1 MLLTKIKQ
9 MLAAPVFEGDEN
21 KTRNARL
28 LNVLLW
34 ALLVAVTVP
43 TPVLIFASSDFS
55 AAATTL
61 GLILAFA
68 LPLLGLVWLLH
79 RGSVRLAS
87 VLLSILLLV
96 VVTATVF
103 IFGGIR
109 STTAPAY
116 LLIVFVAGLLL
127 GGRGVIVFGLVS
139 IVVVLSAFYAERYIV
154 GGIARPLAPEVDFDD
169 LGMLFG
175 ILGVM
180 TVVVSLSRNS
190 ISSALDRARRNE
202 QALAKSNREL
212 QNSQDAL
219 RARTRD
225 LERQSRQLRAAA
237 VVSRDVAAAR
247 EIGELLGRA
256 VNLIQDNFEVYH
268 AGIYL
273 LDEAVSGSEY
283 AILRA
288 ATGEAGRQML
298 QEERQVRLSEEGIV
312 SYVINNGYYRIA
324 LDGGGNAVRF
334 DDPLLPLVR
343 SEIVLPLRAGGRVI
357 GALDVQSEKES
368 AFDEQDVAVLQAMAD
383 QLAATIENV
392 RLLASMQQTVR
403 ELEAA
408 SGRYAAETPQI
419 FGQRGRQMQG
429 YRYRRVGI
437 EPIAD
442 LPPEARQAWAQGRP
456 VVGAPQGDE
465 QEAISILA
473 VPIKLR
479 EQVEGVLNLCFE
491 GTSPSA
497 NTISL
502 IGEITDRLAL
512 ALENARLLG
521 ETRQRAERDRLTA
534 DITARVRASMDVQEI
549 MQVAVQELTT
559 TLGVDRAFIRVG
571 LGTRPAEE

>member
-9 MLAAPVFEGDEN
+9 MLAAPVFEGDED

-34 ALLVAVTVP
+34 ALLVAVAVP
-43 TPVLIFASSDFS
+43 TPVLIFASSDLS
-55 AAATTL
+55 AAAMTL
-61 GLILAFA
+61 GLVLAFA

-96 VVTATVF
+96 VVTAAVF

-127 GGRGVIVFGLVS
+127 GGRGVIVFGLASV
-139 IVVVLSAFYAERYIV
+139 VVVLSAFYAERYIV

-175 ILGVM
+175 ILSVV
-180 TVVVSLSRNS
+180 TVVVNLSRNS
-190 ISSALDRARRNE
+190 IGSALDRARRNE

-212 QNSQDAL
+212 KNSQDAL
-219 RARTRD
+219 RARTRE

-237 VVSRDVAAAR
+237 VVSRDVTAAR
-247 EIGELLGRA
+247 EIGELLSRA
-256 VNLIQDNFEVYH
+256 VNLIQDNFEVYY

-283 AILRA
+283 AILQA

-298 QEERQVRLSEEGIV
+298 REERQARLMEESIV

-324 LDGGGNAVRF
+324 LDVGFNAVYF
-334 DDPLLPLVR
+334 DDPLLPLTR

-383 QLAATIENV
+383 QLAAAIENV
-392 RLLASMQQTVR
+392 RLLEGMQQTVR

-408 SGRYAAETPQI
+408 SGRYTAETPQI

-437 EPIAD
+437 EPVAD
-442 LPPEARQAWAQGRP
+442 LPPEARQAWVQGRP
-456 VVGAPQGDE
+456 VVAAPQGDE
-465 QEAISILA
+465 QGTISTLA

-534 DITARVRASMDVQEI
+534 DITARIRAPMDVQEI
-549 MQVAVQELTT
+549 MQAAVQELVTA
-559 TLGVDRAFIRVG
+559 LGVDRAFIRVG
-571 LGTRPAEE
+571 VGTRSAEE